1 MVLGDF
7 TVMNEW
13 INTGVNNDEMRSVD
27 LVSILLSTQIYSISQ
42 NNAAVYG
49 SELAK
54 KMTHRDGSPLSVAF
68 KVRL

>member
-1 MVLGDF
+1 
-7 TVMNEW
+7 MND
-13 INTGVNNDEMRSVD
+13 GMRSVD

-49 SELAK
+49 MELAK